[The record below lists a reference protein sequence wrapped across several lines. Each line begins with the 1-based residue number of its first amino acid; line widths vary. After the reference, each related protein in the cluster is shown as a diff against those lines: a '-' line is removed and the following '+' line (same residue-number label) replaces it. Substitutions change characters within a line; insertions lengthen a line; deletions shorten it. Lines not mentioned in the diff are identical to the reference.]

1 MPTVRSI
8 LHLYPLESA
17 AQRAFALVN
26 GNGVKNRASLRINY
40 PNEVHLYRHAAT
52 VADLQR
58 LQGYAFDLID
68 FCGNF
73 TPKIRHRVLLLKRRP
88 DAS

>member
-1 MPTVRSI
+1 MATIRSI

-26 GNGVKNRASLRINY
+26 GNGIKNQASLRINY
-40 PNEVHLYRHAAT
+40 PGEVHLYRYATT
-52 VADLQR
+52 VADLAR

-68 FCGNF
+68 FCGSF
-73 TPKIRHRVLLLKRRP
+73 TPEIRHRVLLLRRSN
-88 DAS
+88 AS